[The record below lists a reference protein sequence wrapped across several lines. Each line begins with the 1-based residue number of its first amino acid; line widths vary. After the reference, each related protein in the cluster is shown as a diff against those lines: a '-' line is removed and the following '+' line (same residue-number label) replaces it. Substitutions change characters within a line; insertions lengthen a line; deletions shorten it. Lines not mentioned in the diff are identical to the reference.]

1 MGLWGPGHEGRASC
15 VTSKALGSL
24 EAFMTLCG
32 ERDLGGK
39 EGLLGQ
45 PHRCRDW
52 SGRNQLKRMI
62 CPENTFKWVTSGKV
76 PKIMYFF
83 KSQSKVLDSKGS

>member
-32 ERDLGGK
+32 EGDLGGK
-39 EGLLGQ
+39 KDFLANHIDAETGQ
-45 PHRCRDW
+45 EPAEKDDL
-52 SGRNQLKRMI
+52 S
-62 CPENTFKWVTSGKV
+62 
-76 PKIMYFF
+76 
-83 KSQSKVLDSKGS
+83 

>member
-39 EGLLGQ
+39 KDFLVNHIDAETGQEG
-45 PHRCRDW
+45 
-52 SGRNQLKRMI
+52 
-62 CPENTFKWVTSGKV
+62 TS
-76 PKIMYFF
+76 
-83 KSQSKVLDSKGS
+83 